1 MADSSQP
8 ILRFAPSPNGFLH
21 PGHAFSALFAADIA
35 ERLGG
40 KLLLR
45 IEDIDPA
52 RCKTEFTEAMLED
65 LDWLGIR
72 FEDEVRVQSHHF
84 ADYRAAAEKLGDLL
98 FPCFCSRTEIAAAA
112 QGTDPDGAPLY
123 PGACRR
129 LTASERER
137 RIASGDSH
145 AWRIDMARALA
156 KAGELRWTELDP
168 ETLAQQKVEADP
180 LAWGDA
186 VILRKD
192 TPTSYHLSVVIDDAL
207 QGVTHITRGRDLFA
221 ATSIHRVLQSLLGL
235 PEPLYCHHRLI
246 LDAERQKLAKSRGS
260 QSLRDLRA
268 AGVSAAEVRTSLG
281 FGADQAAVGR
291 RGGGLY

>member
-8 ILRFAPSPNGFLH
+8 ILRFAPSPNGYLH
-21 PGHAFSALFAADIA
+21 LGHAFSALFAADA
-35 ERLGG
+35 AKRLSGR
-40 KLLLR
+40 LLLR
-45 IEDIDPA
+45 IEDIDLA
-52 RCKTEFTEAMLED
+52 RCKPEFAAALHED

-72 FEDEVRVQSHHF
+72 FEGEVRVQSQHF

-112 QGTDPDGAPLY
+112 QGTDPDGVPLY
-123 PGACRR
+123 PGTCRNLKPEVR
-129 LTASERER
+129 AR
-137 RIASGDSH
+137 RIAAGEPH
-145 AWRIDMARALA
+145 AWRIDMERAVAQTGAL
-156 KAGELRWTELDP
+156 GWSELDP
-168 ETLAQQKVEADP
+168 ETSTSRRVEADP

-192 TPTSYHLSVVIDDAL
+192 TPTSYHLSVVFDDAL
-207 QGVTHITRGRDLFA
+207 KGVTHVTRGRDLFA

-235 PEPLYCHHRLI
+235 DEPLYCHHRLI
-246 LDAERQKLAKSRGS
+246 LDGERQKLAKSRGS

>member
-8 ILRFAPSPNGFLH
+8 ILRLAPSPNGHLH
-21 PGHAFSALFAADIA
+21 LGHAFSALFAAEA
-35 ERLGG
+35 AKRLGG
-40 KLLLR
+40 RLLLR
-45 IEDIDPA
+45 IEDIDLA
-52 RCKTEFTEAMLED
+52 RCKPEFAEALHED
-65 LDWLGIR
+65 LDWLGVR
-72 FEDEVRVQSHHF
+72 FEGEVRVQSQHF
-84 ADYRAAAEKLGDLL
+84 DDYRGAAARLGDLL
-98 FPCFCSRTEIAAAA
+98 YPCFCSRLRTAAASD
-112 QGTDPDGAPLY
+112 GPDGVPLY
-123 PGACRR
+123 PGTCRN
-129 LTASERER
+129 LTPEVRAR
-137 RIASGDSH
+137 RIAAGEPH
-145 AWRIDMARALA
+145 AWRIDMARAVAPTGAL
-156 KAGELRWTELDP
+156 GWSELDP
-168 ETLAQQKVEADP
+168 ESFAPRRVEADP
-180 LAWGDA
+180 MAWGDV

-281 FGADQAAVGR
+281 FGADQAAVGQ